1 MLTGHNSL
9 STFPISLNQE
19 TEAKKA
25 SVLLDSGISLG
36 KEPSRAI
43 TTKKLTF
50 RIFES

>member
-36 KEPSRAI
+36 KDAFKSNHYEKANI
-43 TTKKLTF
+43 QN
-50 RIFES
+50 I